1 MLLKILLTPLL
12 ILLCAGVTRRWGTFL
27 GGAVAGL
34 PLISGPTSFFLTL
47 EQGPAFAAA
56 ASYNTLL
63 GVVACAATALAY
75 PWLAVWGLPWFEALP
90 LSLAGFFVTGW
101 LVLGLPH
108 APWLAVVLALAM
120 PVGILAL
127 LPAAPAG
134 PPPPPH
140 PLAARLRL
148 PLQMAWGAA
157 LVLGV
162 TAAGATARSGLERRA
177 HVFSGHDL
185 RHRALCAR
193 FRRPNGRG
201 AHHAG
206 LYGGLVRLHCLCR
219 GHHGRGWSV
228 CRSGPATPWP
238 ATAALVTGA
247 GVTLQEERRFGAA
260 VRGKEAR

>member
-34 PLISGPTSFFLTL
+34 PLISGPTTFFFTL

-75 PWLAVWGLPWFEALP
+75 PWLAVWGLPWFGALP

-127 LPAAPAG
+127 LPAAPQG

-162 TAAGATARSGLERRA
+162 TAAAQ
-177 HVFSGHDL
+177 
-185 RHRALCAR
+185 
-193 FRRPNGRG
+193 
-201 AHHAG
+201 
-206 LYGGLVRLHCLCR
+206 RL
-219 GHHGRGWSV
+219 GPGWSGV
-228 CRSGPATPWP
+228 LMFFPVMICAIVPFVHASGGPTAVVRIMRGFMAGWFGCIAFAVVIMAGVERLPLWP
-238 ATAALVTGA
+238 CYTLAATAALVTGA

>member
-120 PVGILAL
+120 PVGLRFRRCRRCR
-127 LPAAPAG
+127 G
-134 PPPPPH
+134 CRPPH
-140 PLAARLRL
+140 FTLGCACPANGL
-148 PLQMAWGAA
+148 GAA

-162 TAAGATARSGLERRA
+162 TAAAQ
-177 HVFSGHDL
+177 
-185 RHRALCAR
+185 
-193 FRRPNGRG
+193 
-201 AHHAG
+201 
-206 LYGGLVRLHCLCR
+206 RL
-219 GHHGRGWSV
+219 GPGWSGV
-228 CRSGPATPWP
+228 LMFFPVMICAIVPFVHASGGPTAVVRIMRGFMAGWFGCIAFAVVIMAGVERLPLWP
-238 ATAALVTGA
+238 CYTLAATAALVTGA

>member
-34 PLISGPTSFFLTL
+34 PLISGPTSFFFNQ
-47 EQGPAFAAA
+47 EKGPAVD
-56 ASYNTLL
+56 T
-63 GVVACAATALAY
+63 AATHNNKQGGVGSGATARGVT
-75 PWLAVWGLPWFEALP
+75 WLAVWGLPWFGALP

-127 LPAAPAG
+127 LPAAPQG

-162 TAAGATARSGLERRA
+162 TAAAQ
-177 HVFSGHDL
+177 
-185 RHRALCAR
+185 
-193 FRRPNGRG
+193 
-201 AHHAG
+201 
-206 LYGGLVRLHCLCR
+206 RL
-219 GHHGRGWSV
+219 GPGWSGV
-228 CRSGPATPWP
+228 LMFFPVMICAIVPFVHASGGPTAVVRIMRGFMAGWFGCIAFAVVIMAGVERLPLWP
-238 ATAALVTGA
+238 CYTLAATAALVTGA